1 MLMQMVKENESSQVG
16 YDDFV
21 FLMQQLRID
30 AFHNALV
37 ETDVESLR
45 VHLILLIRRE
55 GVQRNLQLPIWT
67 LRKVLLSADQLCL
80 SRIHVHV
87 LLSIVQPNEYGWV
100 DVNYFLRICCTVI
113 PQMFDAAK
121 FMEKAALVAKEKAD
135 AQAREE
141 LEELQGLTS
150 GAMSKAKKGDE
161 EEAAADDQGPGLDK
175 EAVEKTLIHLLTT
188 HDEKR
193 SPHHTLELQLFLN
206 AMRHEQVAQCQ
217 LSDAEMRG
225 FIAEAPLD
233 ENGEIPYVDHVKTWV
248 PILFEVRKSNVF
260 GGIISKDWGSS
271 SAPLVD
277 LSRLEDSFPVLHGLP
292 ASEEPVEDFKDKDS
306 GAVESKGRDS
316 RKSSIKDFPETDSKG
331 RKSSKSIANAVRAS
345 QRFKFSAQQ
354 SGTDDNAAA
363 VSQQRN
369 SIKTNRASLRGT
381 GGSKERNL
389 QGE

>member
-1 MLMQMVKENESSQVG
+1 MGQDLQM
-16 YDDFV
+16 
-21 FLMQQLRID
+21 
-30 AFHNALV
+30 
-37 ETDVESLR
+37 
-45 VHLILLIRRE
+45 
-55 GVQRNLQLPIWT
+55 PIWN
-67 LRKVLLSADQLCL
+67 LKNVLLAADQLCL
-80 SRIHVHV
+80 SRMQVHV
-87 LLSIVQPNEYGWV
+87 LLSIVHPNAVGWV

-233 ENGEIPYVDHVKTWV
+233 ENGEIPYVDHVKTWI
-248 PILFEVRKSNVF
+248 PILFEVRKSRVYES
-260 GGIISKDWGSS
+260 IIAMDWGSD
-271 SAPLVD
+271 SAPLRD
-277 LSRLEDSFPVLHGLP
+277 LSKYEKNFPVLPRQEGA
-292 ASEEPVEDFKDKDS
+292 ASE
-306 GAVESKGRDS
+306 
-316 RKSSIKDFPETDSKG
+316 
-331 RKSSKSIANAVRAS
+331 
-345 QRFKFSAQQ
+345 
-354 SGTDDNAAA
+354 
-363 VSQQRN
+363 
-369 SIKTNRASLRGT
+369 
-381 GGSKERNL
+381 
-389 QGE
+389 